1 MSVKRATMPPPKTA
15 PAPRLTREEI
25 EQRVAKTIERTLA
38 RNIPGLAVP
47 ELELDL
53 EVGQTPKEL
62 VYTRDTLRLYH
73 YRPVLEEIYRVPLLV
88 VMSPVARGYILDLA
102 PGQSLVEYLLLQ
114 GYDVYMIDWAPPRRE
129 HAHLGLANYIDDML
143 DDAVEHVRQ
152 DSGES
157 ELSLVGYCMGGM
169 LSSIYVA
176 LYPER
181 GVKNL
186 VCFTTP
192 INAEGMTL
200 YKQWVESKAFDVD
213 RLVEALGIIPGD
225 LINASIQALRP
236 LQRSANQMQLL
247 NNVDNDAF
255 VKANL
260 RFDRWAADQ
269 LALPGELM
277 RDFVRDFLR
286 GNRFVEGGF
295 RMGDKVVDL
304 GKIRVPFLHVAA
316 EYDHIVPTAA
326 SRDLIGLIGSKDKQE
341 IVIKGGHVSL
351 VAGGNAVYRL
361 WPQLD
366 RWLAP
371 RSI

>member
-1 MSVKRATMPPPKTA
+1 MNSKRANR
-15 PAPRLTREEI
+15 APRKETSRLSTEEI
-25 EQRVAKTIERTLA
+25 DLRVEKTIERALA
-38 RNIPGLAVP
+38 RNIPGLNVP
-47 ELELDL
+47 APELDL

-73 YRPVLEEIYRVPLLV
+73 YRPVLDEIYRVPLLV

-114 GYDVYMIDWAPPRRE
+114 GYDVYMADWAVPRRE
-129 HAHLGLANYIDDML
+129 HAHLGLPQFVNEML
-143 DDAVEHVRQ
+143 DGAVEHIRAE
-152 DSGES
+152 SGEH
-157 ELSLVGYCMGGM
+157 EISLVGYCMGGM
-169 LSSIYVA
+169 LACIYSA
-176 LYPER
+176 LHPDR

-192 INAEGMTL
+192 INANGMVL
-200 YKQWVESKAFDVD
+200 YKQWAESKSFDID
-213 RLVEALGIIPGD
+213 RLVSELGIIPGD

-236 LQRSANQMQLL
+236 LQRSANQLQLL

-269 LALPGELM
+269 LPLPGELT
-277 RDFVRDFLR
+277 REFVRDFLR
-286 GNRFVEGGF
+286 GNKFMTRDF
-295 RMGDKVVDL
+295 RVGDKAVEI
-304 GKIRVPFLHVAA
+304 GRIRVPFLHVAA

-326 SRDLIGLIGSKDKQE
+326 SRDLIGLIGSADKQE

-366 RWLAP
+366 RWLSV
-371 RSI
+371 RSV

>member
-1 MSVKRATMPPPKTA
+1 MAVKQAAKHSASEA
-15 PAPRLTREEI
+15 PAPKLTREEI
-25 EQRVAKTIERTLA
+25 DRRVAKTIERTLA
-38 RNIPGLAVP
+38 RNIPGLSVP
-47 ELELDL
+47 ELELEL
-53 EVGQTPKEL
+53 EVGLTPKEL
-62 VYTRDTLRLYH
+62 IYTRDTLRLYH
-73 YRPVLEEIYRVPLLV
+73 YKPVLDEIYRVPLLF

-102 PGQSLVEYLLLQ
+102 PGQSFIEYLLLQ
-114 GYDVYMIDWAPPRRE
+114 GYDVYAIDWAPPRRE
-129 HAHLGLANYIDDML
+129 HAHLGLVDYIDGML
-143 DDAVEHVRQ
+143 DDAVQRVHK

-157 ELSLVGYCMGGM
+157 ELTMIGYCMGGM
-169 LSSIYVA
+169 LACIYTA
-176 LYPER
+176 LYPQR

-192 INAEGMTL
+192 INAEGLVL
-200 YKQWVESKAFDVD
+200 YKQWVDSKAFDID
-213 RLVEALGIIPGD
+213 RLVETLGIIPGD
-225 LINASIQALRP
+225 LVNASIQALRP

-255 VKANL
+255 VRANL

-269 LALPGELM
+269 LPLPGELT

-286 GNRFVEGGF
+286 GNRLVTGDFPV
-295 RMGDKVVDL
+295 GDKVVDV
-304 GKIRVPFLHVAA
+304 GNITMPFLHVAA

-326 SRDLIGLIGSKDKQE
+326 SRDLIGLVGSQDKQE

-366 RWLAP
+366 RWLGP
-371 RSI
+371 RSV